1 MPGRPYVLLSVAVS
15 IDGYINDGTPAGLP
29 LSNAEDFDRVD
40 QVRADC
46 DAILIG
52 AGTLRGDNPRMTVK
66 SELRRS
72 ERVAA
77 GKPAYPAKLLVTASG
92 DVDPTARWFTTPG
105 QRIIYTVEGSAAR
118 LKETVGDLADIV
130 PLGPTIDY
138 GRMLDELADRGIE
151 SVMVEGGE
159 QVHTALMTEGLVDEV
174 HFVLA
179 PLLVGSGPR
188 FLGATRYPWP
198 SETRMAVLEIRPIG
212 DVVLVR
218 YKIDKSHYQ

>member
-1 MPGRPYVLLSVAVS
+1 MKRPYVLLSVAAS
-15 IDGYINDGTPAGLP
+15 IDGYINDGTDVGLP

-52 AGTLRGDNPRMTVK
+52 AGTLRGDDPRMTVK
-66 SELRRS
+66 SEERRGQR
-72 ERVAA
+72 EAA
-77 GKPAYPAKLLVTASG
+77 GKPAYPAKLLITASG
-92 DVDPTARWFTTPG
+92 NVDPSIRWFTTPG
-105 QRIIYTVEGSAAR
+105 HRIIYTVDQAAAD
-118 LKETVGDLADIV
+118 LKERIGDLADIV
-130 PLGPTIDY
+130 TMGPAVDY
-138 GRMLDELADRGIE
+138 ANMLDDLGSRGIE

-159 QVHTALMTEGLVDEV
+159 QVHTTLLTEGHVDEI

-188 FLGATRYPWP
+188 FLAETDYPWP
-198 SETRMAVLEIRPIG
+198 PETRMEVLEIEPIG

-218 YKIDKSHYQ
+218 YKIDKSYHQ